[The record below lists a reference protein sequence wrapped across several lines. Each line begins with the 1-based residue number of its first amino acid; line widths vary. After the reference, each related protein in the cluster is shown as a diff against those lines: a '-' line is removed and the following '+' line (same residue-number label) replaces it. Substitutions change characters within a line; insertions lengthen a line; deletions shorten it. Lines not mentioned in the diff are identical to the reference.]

1 MLSRDHAESDGS
13 QPDAKEDSTVP
24 STRAL
29 KTRIRSVKSTK
40 QITKAMQLVAASKMR
55 RAQESEKASALY
67 TQKANE
73 LLTYLAQQGETDRHP
88 LFTQPDKVTA
98 RLLIVIAT
106 DKGLAGAYDAN
117 VLKLYAKQL
126 LDDDKAGIKNAT
138 ITIGRRANRFA
149 SRLRDVQVV
158 AAYQDLPDDPA
169 GNQLRAI
176 VDGAIQQFEA
186 GAVQAVD
193 IIYTQ
198 FLSSVNQ
205 QATIQRILPAGFDK
219 VEVTDAVRQAE
230 FEPSAEEVLKAVTYR
245 LIEAQVY
252 HALLTA
258 RASEYVMRMLAMKN
272 ATDNAND
279 LIDDLTLA
287 MNKARQGAITQEL
300 AEISGGVEA
309 MK

>member
-1 MLSRDHAESDGS
+1 MS
-13 QPDAKEDSTVP
+13 

-55 RAQESEKASALY
+55 KAQEVEKASAPY
-67 TQKANE
+67 TRLANE
-73 LLTYLAQQGETDRHP
+73 ILTHLSNLGETDRHP
-88 LFTQPDKVTA
+88 LFKAKANVRS

-117 VLKLYAKQL
+117 VLKLYSRQL
-126 LDDDKAGIKNAT
+126 LDDQEAGVKTKT
-138 ITIGRRANRFA
+138 IAIGRRANRFV
-149 SRLRDVQVV
+149 SKLKGVDVV
-158 AAYQDLPDDPA
+158 AAYQDLPDDPT

-176 VDGAIQQFEA
+176 VDTAVEA
-186 GAVQAVD
+186 FLKEDVDAVD
-193 IIYTQ
+193 LVFTEFI
-198 FLSSVNQ
+198 SSIQQ
-205 QATIQRILPAGFDK
+205 QATMQRILPAGYEIT
-219 VEVTDAVRQAE
+219 EVSESVSSAE
-230 FEPSAEEVLKAVTYR
+230 FEPSPEEVLEAVTYR

-258 RASEYVMRMLAMKN
+258 RASEYIMRMLAMKN
-272 ATDNAND
+272 ATDNATD

-287 MNKARQGAITQEL
+287 MNKARQSAITQEL